1 MRKCWA
7 HCPEV
12 RPSFRVLKEQLIS
25 VSQGLINDWL
35 NLLRCM
41 RLSSP
46 SYRSIRS
53 TAKSSPSS
61 ERSTSATLPAS
72 SNLSYNS
79 ATLPSRKT
87 RAPASPP
94 PSTIDFSRHLSSI
107 MCKSKGEVSSSPST
121 PGHQASQHKPSSSS
135 TNNVCD
141 VCSSYGQPWIEICKA
156 IRATKGKWVKTRV
169 YARAHARVCVCVHE
183 IEFTPLCITAFTH

>member
-25 VSQGLINDWL
+25 VSQGLVNDWL

-46 SYRSIRS
+46 SCRTIRP

-61 ERSTSATLPAS
+61 ERSSSTGLPS

-79 ATLPSRKT
+79 ATLPSSRKI

-94 PSTIDFSRHLSSI
+94 SPSTIDFTRRFSSI
-107 MCKSKGEVSSSPST
+107 TCKSKGEGSSSPNT
-121 PGHQASQHKPSSSS
+121 PGHQASQQKPSSSS

-141 VCSSYGQPWIEICKA
+141 VCSSYGHPWIEICKA
-156 IRATKGKWVKTRV
+156 IRATKGKWVNV
-169 YARAHARVCVCVHE
+169 YARVCNWVYTILYRAVRE
-183 IEFTPLCITAFTH
+183 PP